1 MAFFFQLLDGKNFQ
15 SKSVK
20 ALFYGK
26 TWFRWNIFL
35 EGKKLNRSIF
45 MNTLSNI
52 GAYQEISQTK

>member
-1 MAFFFQLLDGKNFQ
+1 MTFFFQLLDGKNFQ

-35 EGKKLNRSIF
+35 EGKKIKPKYF
-45 MNTLSNI
+45 YEYI
-52 GAYQEISQTK
+52 K